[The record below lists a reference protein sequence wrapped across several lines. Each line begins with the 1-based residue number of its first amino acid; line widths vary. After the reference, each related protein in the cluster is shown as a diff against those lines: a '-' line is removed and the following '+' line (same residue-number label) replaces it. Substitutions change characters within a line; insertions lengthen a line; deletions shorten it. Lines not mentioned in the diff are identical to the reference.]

1 MTGVSRLSTPAY
13 ADMTPEQQRV
23 HDLIVSGPRGDLRGP
38 FAAWLVNPDFA
49 EVAQAVGEYCRF
61 NTKLTKDLAEIA
73 ICVTGA
79 HYRSEFE
86 WWAHAGFARDA
97 GVSDEILEAIR
108 TGAQPEFDDPKHE
121 MVYRTAIALNQRH
134 GLTDEEFADAKRV
147 LGEPGLVDVIGLCGY
162 YALVSL
168 TLNAYQMPTPDGS
181 TAFS

>member
-1 MTGVSRLSTPAY
+1 MSRLSTPPY
-13 ADMTPEQQRV
+13 EDMSPEQQRV

-49 EVAQAVGEYCRF
+49 ERAQTLGEYCRF
-61 NTKLTKDLAEIA
+61 KTTLSKDLAEIA

-79 HYRSEFE
+79 HYKSEFE

-97 GVSDEILEAIR
+97 GVSDAILDAVR
-108 TGAQPEFDDPKHE
+108 TGADPEFTDPRQQI
-121 MVYRTAIALNQRH
+121 VYRTAIALNQRH
-134 GLTDEEFADAKRV
+134 RLSDAEFATAKQH
-147 LGEPGLVDVIGLCGY
+147 LGEDGLVDVIGLCGY

-168 TLNAYQMPTPDGS
+168 TLNTYQMPTPDGS